1 MDLIRPDWPAPSRV
15 QAVFT
20 TRLGGVSEGVFAGLN
35 LGAHVDDDPRCVAEN
50 RRQLREQ
57 LQLNQEPVWL
67 TQVHGTAVYPV
78 PGLTEAQPAIPP
90 QADAAMTRLPGVPL
104 TVMTAD
110 CLPVLFCDQA
120 GSVVATAHAGW
131 RGLCEGVLEQTVA
144 AMGVSSSE
152 ILAWLGPAIG
162 PSAFEVGDEVRA
174 AFLAQDPAA
183 VEAFVP
189 GSSAP
194 GSSVPGAS
202 RGKWLADLYRLARQR
217 LNGVGVTQ
225 IYGGQ
230 HCTFSDPTR
239 FYSYRRDGQTGRMSG
254 LIWLTAQ
261 N

>member
-1 MDLIRPDWPAPSRV
+1 MGLIHPDWPAPARV

-20 TRLGGVSEGVFAGLN
+20 TRLGGVSVGVFSGLN
-35 LGAHVDDDPRCVAEN
+35 LGTHVEDDPACVAEN

-57 LQLNQEPVWL
+57 LQLTQEPVWM
-67 TQVHGTAVYPV
+67 TQVHGTSVYPV
-78 PGLTEAQPAIPP
+78 REAAEAQPALPP
-90 QADAAMTRLPGVPL
+90 QADAAVTRLAGVPL

-110 CLPVLFCDQA
+110 CLPVLFCDRA

-144 AMGVSSSE
+144 AMGVPASE

-162 PSAFEVGDEVRA
+162 PLAFEVGDEVWS
-174 AFLAQDPAA
+174 AFVAQDPAA
-183 VEAFVP
+183 AEAF
-189 GSSAP
+189 
-194 GSSVPGAS
+194 VPGAS

-230 HCTFSDPTR
+230 HCTFSDPSR

-254 LIWLTAQ
+254 LIWLMAQ

>member
-1 MDLIRPDWPAPSRV
+1 MDLIRPDWPAPARV

-20 TRLGGVSEGVFAGLN
+20 TRLGGVSDGVFAGLN
-35 LGAHVDDDPRCVAEN
+35 LGAHVDDDPRHVAEN

-57 LQLNQEPVWL
+57 LQLTQEPVWL
-67 TQVHGTAVYPV
+67 TQVHGTNVYRV
-78 PGLTEAQPAIPP
+78 QSVEQAQPETPP
-90 QADAAMTRLPGVPL
+90 SADAAVTRLPGVPL

-110 CLPVLFCDQA
+110 CLPVLFCDRA

-162 PSAFEVGDEVRA
+162 PAAFEVGDEVRA
-174 AFLAQDPAA
+174 AFLAQDPTAA
-183 VEAFVP
+183 EAFAP
-189 GSSAP
+189 GSSA
-194 GSSVPGAS
+194 
-202 RGKWLADLYRLARQR
+202 GKWLADLYRLARQR

-230 HCTFSDPTR
+230 HCTLSDPTR

-254 LIWLTAQ
+254 LIWLVAQ